1 MTLSLAWNLLWLMSA
16 KPTEVKKLVAL
27 LDSEAPDVETL
38 AKDVFNLVE
47 DLLNARQRY
56 VVFAVHPGLNN
67 LVQAVGPYNTQEQ
80 ARKDYVKRI
89 AAYDNNS
96 FARLALLR
104 HPDTIVSD

>member
-1 MTLSLAWNLLWLMSA
+1 MSA

-38 AKDVFNLVE
+38 AKEVFKLVE
-47 DLLNARQRY
+47 DLLNQRQRY
-56 VVFAVHPGLNN
+56 VVFAVHPSLN

-89 AAYDNNS
+89 GAYDNNS

-104 HPDTIVSD
+104 YPDSIVAD